1 MAEHLPGVVVDSW
14 QAFFAPAGTPAN
26 IVGLLN
32 AEFTAL
38 LQSRE
43 IVDAFEVQA
52 FEAGGGSP
60 DDLGRF
66 LRAETTKWTPIVK
79 AAGIRAE

>member
-1 MAEHLPGVVVDSW
+1 VVDSW
-14 QAFFAPAGTPAN
+14 QAFFAPAGTPVN
-26 IVGLLN
+26 VVQLLN

-43 IVDAFEVQA
+43 IVEGFEVQA

-60 DDLGRF
+60 EDLGRF
-66 LRAETTKWTPIVK
+66 LRAETAKWTPVVK